1 MILLYLAATLI
12 ILGIIY
18 LDSRNPRVVF
28 MAAAIAAV
36 YCPMAT
42 RPVKKTYA
50 GGSEHSP
57 AIVDAQQSSA
67 KTSYTSAAQDV
78 VAEFCNT
85 LPNKLLYKLSYNAV
99 FKCVD
104 AALAKVV
111 SSGEP
116 IKLGNV
122 RTMYGLVLDRFADN
136 KIAVESLNPNT
147 HIMRSAAFLSKYSA
161 IIDK

>member
-1 MILLYLAATLI
+1 MILLYLAATL
-12 ILGIIY
+12 LVLVIIY
-18 LDSRNPRVVF
+18 LDSRNLRVALMVAVLAAIYYP
-28 MAAAIAAV
+28 MAARPAATI
-36 YCPMAT
+36 YT
-42 RPVKKTYA
+42 
-50 GGSEHSP
+50 GGSANSL
-57 AIVDAQQSSA
+57 AIDDAPQNSA
-67 KTSYTSAAQDV
+67 KTSYTSAAADA

-111 SSGEP
+111 TGGEP

-136 KIAVESLNPNT
+136 KIAIESLNPNT
-147 HIMRSAAFLSKYSA
+147 HIMRSAAFLSKYAS